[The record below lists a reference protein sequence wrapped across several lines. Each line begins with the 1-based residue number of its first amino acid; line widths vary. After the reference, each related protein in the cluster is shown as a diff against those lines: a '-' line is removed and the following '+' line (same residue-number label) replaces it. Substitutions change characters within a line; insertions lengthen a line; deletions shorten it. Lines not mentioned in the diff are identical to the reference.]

1 LSLINFQN
9 GLSLPFNNSNINS
22 IKENFTENNSI
33 KKLIYIN
40 IDKNYIIDKN
50 NIQYVKKIN
59 NSIENNALLEKK

>member
-1 LSLINFQN
+1 MSLINFQN